1 MPFFAAGRRSL
12 HIAIAAVLLHACTQK
27 VQQEQRSPADT
38 PPLPSFDAEH
48 AYQLIERQVA
58 FGARVPGSRAHL
70 ECRDFLLETLKQYAD
85 TAFLQGFEQRVYGQ
99 SLRLWNICASFQR
112 EHPERILLCA
122 HWDSRP
128 YADEEENPAL
138 QRLPVPGANDGASG
152 VAVLLELARIFS
164 ASPPPVGVDILL
176 VDGEDYG
183 RAGDVE
189 HFLLGS
195 RYAARNYP
203 FPRLPRWGAVVDL
216 VGDRQA
222 RFPMEDQSLQAAP
235 QLVARLWEIG
245 QRLFPQYF
253 VPAPAGAIIDD
264 HLPFIERGIPMALII
279 DAELVGNRSPIARK
293 HYWHTTRDLPDNI
306 GQETLRAV
314 GTVLLE
320 WLYRSPL
327 P

>member
-1 MPFFAAGRRSL
+1 
-12 HIAIAAVLLHACTQK
+12 
-27 VQQEQRSPADT
+27 
-38 PPLPSFDAEH
+38 
-48 AYQLIERQVA
+48 
-58 FGARVPGSRAHL
+58 
-70 ECRDFLLETLKQYAD
+70 
-85 TAFLQGFEQRVYGQ
+85 
-99 SLRLWNICASFQR
+99 
-112 EHPERILLCA
+112 
-122 HWDSRP
+122 
-128 YADEEENPAL
+128 
-138 QRLPVPGANDGASG
+138 
-152 VAVLLELARIFS
+152 
-164 ASPPPVGVDILL
+164 VDILL

-183 RAGDVE
+183 RAGDLE

-203 FPRLPRWGAVVDL
+203 FPRLPRWGVVVDL

-222 RFPMEDQSLQAAP
+222 RFPVEAQSLQAAP

-253 VPAPAGAIIDD
+253 DSAPAGAIIDD

-279 DAELVGNRSPIARK
+279 DAELVGNRSPIARRR
-293 HYWHTTRDLPDNI
+293 YWHTRRDLPDNI